1 LIQTK
6 NFKQKV
12 TKMQKLRTLLA
23 ATVLVL
29 FSASVG
35 AQSIDLGRGELPVTV
50 PANYDAGSPAP
61 LIVLLHGYTSS
72 GAGQDSYMGFSAIA
86 DTYGFLLVSPD
97 GDKES
102 GGDEN
107 RFWNASSACCNF
119 FQSEVDDSAY
129 ILSIINEVKADFNVD
144 SNRVYLIGHSNGG
157 FMSYRAAYDH
167 SETIAAVASLAGAS
181 HVDMRSAP
189 ENPVHVLQIH
199 GTSDG
204 TIAYEGADI
213 GGNAYPSA
221 KDTVAQW
228 AEYNGCEAKANER
241 ELRDLVANLEGHES
255 SVMVFNQG
263 CKAGGSSEL
272 WTIADGS
279 HVPAFSDTFAEQVVE
294 WLLAHP
300 KSHSSFS
307 D

>member
-1 LIQTK
+1 
-6 NFKQKV
+6 
-12 TKMQKLRTLLA
+12 MQKLRTLLA

>member
-1 LIQTK
+1 MK
-6 NFKQKV
+6 
-12 TKMQKLRTLLA
+12 KLQTLLA
-23 ATVLVL
+23 AAVLVL
-29 FSASVG
+29 FSTSVG

-72 GAGQDSYMGFSAIA
+72 GASQDSYMGFSAIA

-119 FQSEVDDSAY
+119 FQSDVDDSAY
-129 ILSIINEVKADFNVD
+129 ILNIVNEVKADFNVD

-167 SETIAAVASLAGAS
+167 SETIAAIVSLAGAS
-181 HVDMRSAP
+181 HADMRSAP

-213 GGNAYPSA
+213 AGNAYPSA

-228 AEYNGCEAKANER
+228 AEYNSCETQAADR
-241 ELRDLVANLEGHES
+241 ELRDLVVNLEGHES
-255 SVMVFNQG
+255 LVMVFNQG

-279 HVPAFSDTFAEQVVE
+279 HVSAFSDTFAEQVVE

-300 KSHSSFS
+300 KN
-307 D
+307 

>member
-1 LIQTK
+1 
-6 NFKQKV
+6 
-12 TKMQKLRTLLA
+12 MQKLRTLLA

-300 KSHSSFS
+300 KSDSSFS

>member
-1 LIQTK
+1 
-6 NFKQKV
+6 
-12 TKMQKLRTLLA
+12 MQKLRTLLA

-228 AEYNGCEAKANER
+228 AEYNGCAAKANER

-300 KSHSSFS
+300 KRYDSFS

>member
-1 LIQTK
+1 
-6 NFKQKV
+6 
-12 TKMQKLRTLLA
+12 MQKFRTLLA

-29 FSASVG
+29 FSASVS

-50 PANYDAGSPAP
+50 PDDYDAATPAP

-72 GAGQDSYMGFSAIA
+72 GSGQDSYMGFSAIA

-119 FQSEVDDSAY
+119 FQSDVDDSAY
-129 ILSIINEVKADFNVD
+129 ILSIIKEVKADFNVD
-144 SNRVYLIGHSNGG
+144 ANRVYLIGHSNGG

-167 SETIAAVASLAGAS
+167 SETIAAIASLAGAS
-181 HVDMRSAP
+181 HADMRSAP

-204 TIAYEGADI
+204 TIAYDGAEI
-213 GGNAYPSA
+213 GGNSYPSA
-221 KDTVAQW
+221 KDTVTQW
-228 AEYNGCEAKANER
+228 AYYNGCKAQAAER

-300 KSHSSFS
+300 KSYDNFS

>member
-1 LIQTK
+1 
-6 NFKQKV
+6 
-12 TKMQKLRTLLA
+12 MQKLRTLLA

-119 FQSEVDDSAY
+119 FQSDIDDSAY

-228 AEYNGCEAKANER
+228 AEYNGCEAKANVR

-294 WLLAHP
+294 WLPAHP

>member
-1 LIQTK
+1 
-6 NFKQKV
+6 
-12 TKMQKLRTLLA
+12 MQKFRTLLA

-29 FSASVG
+29 FSASVS

-50 PANYDAGSPAP
+50 PADYDAATPAP

-119 FQSEVDDSAY
+119 FQSDVDDSAY
-129 ILSIINEVKADFNVD
+129 ILSIIKEVKAHFNVD
-144 SNRVYLIGHSNGG
+144 ANRVYLIGHSNGG

-167 SETIAAVASLAGAS
+167 SETIAAIASLAGAS
-181 HVDMRSAP
+181 HADMRSAP

-204 TIAYEGADI
+204 TIAYDGAEI
-213 GGNAYPSA
+213 GGNSYPSA
-221 KDTVAQW
+221 KDTVTQW
-228 AEYNGCEAKANER
+228 AQYNGCEAQAAEH

-263 CKAGGSSEL
+263 CKPGGSSEL
-272 WTIADGS
+272 WTIAGGS

-300 KSHSSFS
+300 KSYGSFS